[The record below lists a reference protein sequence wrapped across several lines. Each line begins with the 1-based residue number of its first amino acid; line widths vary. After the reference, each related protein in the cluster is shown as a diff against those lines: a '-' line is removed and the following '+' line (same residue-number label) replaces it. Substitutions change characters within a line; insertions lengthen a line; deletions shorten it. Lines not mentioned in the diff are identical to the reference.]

1 MSNQYLN
8 IVIILF
14 HFLDKME
21 SEIKGLKIMNKSV
34 NNLGLVF

>member
-14 HFLDKME
+14 HFLDNME
-21 SEIKGLKIMNKSV
+21 SEIKALKIINKSV